1 MWPFKRKKLTE
12 PVAKKPHPLSIRQ
25 LFAPKDEQDGPEIIE
40 PVASNTA
47 SNSVMRRR
55 YLELGQNQGMG
66 QDVAAWYA
74 SQSFI
79 GYDACAWIG
88 KHWLVDKAV
97 STPARDAIRQG
108 YEVSSDNDKVVA
120 LLAEQDELLGINGAM
135 SGLITTGRRMGG
147 AVALFHTCPTGTDE
161 DEYYSA
167 PLNNEAVTEYR
178 GVVIVGADDVT
189 PMPVNTDVNDPASQD
204 YLCPSMY
211 RIGTRSYHKSHLRVF
226 IPYPVAN
233 RLKPTYRYFGQSLP
247 ERIYERVYASERSAN
262 EAPLLAM
269 TKRLKTLG
277 VDLES
282 ILLSDDAMGILQDN
296 IRGLQEFADN
306 SGVFVYDTGNGGG
319 LSQIDTALGDLDSLI
334 MTQYQLCAAIS
345 EVPASKLLEQSIG
358 GLGSTGEYEQ
368 DSYFERLE
376 SIQTNDLLPLLD
388 MHHELVKQVNGITD
402 VTTVAWAAL
411 DSPDAKE
418 FAEIDSLNSASVA
431 VVATAGVIGQDEARA
446 ILDSTKDSIYFGKL
460 KAWEDEHGDTD
471 DLIDEALDDES
482 KPEA

>member
-1 MWPFKRKKLTE
+1 MWSFKRKKTA
-12 PVAKKPHPLSIRQ
+12 PVKKPHPLSIRQ
-25 LFAPKDEQDGPEIIE
+25 LFTKTNGADDPEIIE
-40 PVASNTA
+40 PQVSGVAI
-47 SNSVMRRR
+47 NSSSSRR
-55 YLELGQNQGMG
+55 YLELGQNQGMS

-97 STPARDAIRQG
+97 SSPADDALRQG
-108 YEVSSDNDKVVA
+108 YEISTDNKELSKM
-120 LLAEQDELLGINGAM
+120 LLEKDSHFNINASM
-135 SGLITTGRRMGG
+135 SNFIATGRRLGG
-147 AVALFHTCPTGTDE
+147 AVALFLTCPEGTDE
-161 DEYYSA
+161 TEYYKD
-167 PLNNEAVTEYR
+167 PLNVEAVTEYH
-178 GVVIVGADDVT
+178 GVVIVGADDVHA
-189 PMPVNTDVNDPASQD
+189 MPISSDIDNPASHD
-204 YLCPSMY
+204 YLNPSMY
-211 RIGTRSYHKSHLRVF
+211 RIGQKSYHKSHMRIF

-247 ERIYERVYASERSAN
+247 ERIYERIYAAERSAN

-282 ILLSDDAMGILQDN
+282 ILTSEEAMSVLQDN

-319 LSQIDTALGDLDSLI
+319 LSQIDTALGDLDALI

-345 EVPASKLLEQSIG
+345 EVPASKLMEQSIG

-368 DSYFERLE
+368 KSYFERLE
-376 SIQTNDLLPLLD
+376 SIQTNDLLPMLN
-388 MHHELVKQVNGITD
+388 MHHELVKQVNGVND
-402 VTTVAWAAL
+402 VSTVTWSPL

-431 VVATAGVIGQDEARA
+431 AVTTAGVIGQDEARA
-446 ILDSTKDSIYFGKL
+446 ILDASKDSIYFGKL
-460 KAWEDEHGDTD
+460 PKWEDDHGETD
-471 DLIDEALDDES
+471 DMIDEVLGDETI
-482 KPEA
+482 PQA